1 MMIYENFTA
10 AVNGVRIPWVLQQD
24 LLLRCILVTNRMLE
38 GPGLIDDLLAVS
50 LVLRPFVR

>member
-1 MMIYENFTA
+1 MIYENFTA

-24 LLLRCILVTNRMLE
+24 LLLRCILVTIRMLE

>member
-1 MMIYENFTA
+1 MMIYENFSA

-24 LLLRCILVTNRMLE
+24 LLLRCILVTIRMLE